1 MLYFPV
7 HVRFLPSADLSLCAS
22 FRVRFFLMRLYTDAL
37 FSGALFSYVLFSSAL
52 FPVTVSARAA
62 YLRRLRSS
70 APFAAV
76 PVSIADLFRCTPAK
90 VSANMQSQTK
100 LLPSV
105 SGETVIS
112 SGPQTMLGIP
122 SPLSKPGGSRTV
134 ARWQA
139 GFL

>member
-1 MLYFPV
+1 MRFFP
-7 HVRFLPSADLSLCAS
+7 
-22 FRVRFFLMRLYTDAL
+22 VRFFPMCFFPVR
-37 FSGALFSYVLFSSAL
+37 F

-76 PVSIADLFRCTPAK
+76 PVSVADLFRCTPAK